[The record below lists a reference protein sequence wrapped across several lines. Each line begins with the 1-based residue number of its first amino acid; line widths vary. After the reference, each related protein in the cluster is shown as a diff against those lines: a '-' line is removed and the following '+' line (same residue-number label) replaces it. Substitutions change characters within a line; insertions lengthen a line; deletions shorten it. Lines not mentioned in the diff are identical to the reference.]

1 MKSVNAA
8 VFNVLFCERPV
19 SFSAREKAMVCL
31 ETDAKPVCVHLL
43 NFITWSSKQ

>member
-8 VFNVLFCERPV
+8 VFDVLFCERPV

-31 ETDAKPVCVHLL
+31 ETDAKHVMCASVQLYHMEL
-43 NFITWSSKQ
+43 